1 MEIKRIGSIGIG
13 GISRGV
19 HLPGLEASPD
29 LSLTAVCD
37 VNPEALRFAGERYG
51 IDQSHLFSDYRQ
63 LIACPD
69 VDAVDISTPNN
80 LHFEIAMAAVAAG
93 KPYCLEKPVTLSADQ
108 AAVLADATQR
118 AGLPSMVCF
127 SYRYRPAARYA
138 RELVRSGM
146 IGKIYHIDLQY
157 QQSWGLPYVNRSRV
171 WRFSAEQAGS
181 GALGDLGS
189 HALDLA
195 RFVTGKEYA
204 RVCGHLGTFTH
215 ERPAL
220 DGSAMAPVDVDDF
233 SNYMAEM
240 EDGIAATFRISRFA
254 FGRGNYQTMEI
265 YGSEGA
271 LVYTLD
277 RDGQGRDELWA
288 CSGRVNGAS
297 CRFTQLDVPD
307 RFRADQMQSFA
318 DMLFGHPDEMT
329 ATIADGLANQRAVD
343 AVLES
348 SRTGRW
354 VSLSV

>member
-19 HLPGLEASPD
+19 HLPGIAESQD

-37 VNPEALRFAGERYG
+37 IRPEALQYARDRYG
-51 IDQSHLFSDYRQ
+51 IDESHLFSDYRQ

-80 LHFEIAMAAVAAG
+80 RHFEIAMTAVAAG
-93 KPYCLEKPVTLSADQ
+93 KPYCLEKPVTLTAEE

-118 AGLPSMVCF
+118 AGLSNMVCF
-127 SYRYRPAARYA
+127 SYRFRPAARYA
-138 RELVRSGM
+138 RELVRTGM
-146 IGKIYHIDLQY
+146 LGKIYHVDVQY
-157 QQSWGLPYVNRSRV
+157 YQSWGLPYRNCKRV
-171 WRFSAEQAGS
+171 WRFDAAQTGS

-195 RFVTGKEYA
+195 RFVTGKEYTK
-204 RVCGHLGTFTH
+204 VCAHLNTFTH

-220 DGSAMAPVDVDDF
+220 DGEGMARVDVDDF
-233 SNYMAEM
+233 SNYLAEM

-254 FGRGNYQTMEI
+254 FGRGNYQTMEV

-271 LVYTLD
+271 LVYSLD
-277 RDGQGRDELWA
+277 RDGQGCDELTV
-288 CSGRVNGAS
+288 CSGRVNGLS
-297 CRFTQLDVPD
+297 GRFAPMDIPD
-307 RFRADQMQSFA
+307 RFRVSQMQSYA
-318 DMLFGHPDEMT
+318 DILLGRADGLS

-348 SRTGRW
+348 SRTGSW
-354 VSLSV
+354 VSIGK

>member
-1 MEIKRIGSIGIG
+1 MKIKRIGSIGIG
-13 GISRGV
+13 DISRSV
-19 HLPGLEASPD
+19 HLPGISKSPD
-29 LSLTAVCD
+29 LSLAAVCD
-37 VNPEALRFAGERYG
+37 IRPEALQFARDHYG
-51 IDQSHLFSDYRQ
+51 IDSSHLFSDYRD

-93 KPYCLEKPVTLSADQ
+93 KPYCLEKPVTLHADQ
-108 AAVLADATQR
+108 AKTLATATMR
-118 AGLPSMVCF
+118 AGVPGMVCF
-127 SYRYRPAARYA
+127 SYRFRPAARYA
-138 RELVRSGM
+138 RELVQTGM

-157 QQSWGLPYVNRSRV
+157 YQSWGLPYVNCNRV
-171 WRFSAEQAGS
+171 WRFNAAQTGS

-195 RFVTGKEYA
+195 RFVTGREYT
-204 RVCGHLGTFTH
+204 RVCGHLNTFTN
-215 ERPAL
+215 ERPAT
-220 DGSAMAPVDVDDF
+220 DGKGMAPVDVDDF
-233 SNYMAEM
+233 SNYLAEM

-288 CSGRVNGAS
+288 CSGRINGAA
-297 CRFTQLDVPD
+297 CRFTQLDIPD
-307 RFRADQMQSFA
+307 RFRADQMQAYA
-318 DMLFGHPDEMT
+318 DMLSDRSDGMT
-329 ATIADGLANQRAVD
+329 ATIADGLANQRALD

-348 SRTGRW
+348 ARTGRW
-354 VSLSV
+354 VSLDD